1 MKISNSIL
9 MCVGT
14 LLVLTGCQSPQPK
27 PEKVGSSVAPP
38 RAVMVIPSA
47 GQQEAA
53 GLTGIAPIAVGDWV
67 AHRNN
72 VVLGGKPDSIPRS
85 LYAERVMWDV
95 QRANS
100 GRPNG
105 HFRYVTRTRSLA
117 GP

>member
-1 MKISNSIL
+1 MKISKSIS
-9 MCVGT
+9 MCLGAV
-14 LLVLTGCQSPQPK
+14 LVLVGCRSAEKPDNAVSPVVQAR
-27 PEKVGSSVAPP
+27 S
-38 RAVMVIPSA
+38 VMVIPSPD
-47 GQQEAA
+47 QREAA
-53 GLTGIAPIAVGDWV
+53 GVTGIAPISAGDWV

-72 VVLGGKPDSIPRS
+72 GVLGGTPDPIPRS

-100 GRPNG
+100 GRPDS